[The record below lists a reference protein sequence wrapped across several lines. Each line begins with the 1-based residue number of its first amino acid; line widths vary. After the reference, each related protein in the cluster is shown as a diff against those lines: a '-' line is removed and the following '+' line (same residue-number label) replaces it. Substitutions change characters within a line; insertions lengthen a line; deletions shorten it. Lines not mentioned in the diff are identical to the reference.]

1 MTRSSGG
8 LATALE
14 AVRGDAAWVGWPGT
28 VVPPVLLS
36 PDEEEDFYNRVCN
49 DTLWP
54 LFHYFS
60 DRLRITPEAWQR
72 YVEVNQRFADAIL
85 AHCEP
90 DTRVWIHDF
99 HLMLVPAMLRARE
112 PRLSIG
118 FFLHTPFPS
127 SEVYRLLPAREQ
139 LLRGVL
145 GADYVSFQIGDYAR
159 HFRSSVLRMLGIDSS
174 PDSLELDGRRSAST
188 SRASARRSPTRRPR
202 ACSRS
207 SSSSTASASS
217 SSGSSGST
225 TRRASRTSCRRTSAS
240 STAIPAARARRR

>member
-1 MTRSSGG
+1 M
-8 LATALE
+8 
-14 AVRGDAAWVGWPGT
+14 RGDAAWVGWPGT
-28 VVPPVLLS
+28 VVPPALEKRVAQRLAQATTSYPVLLS
-36 PDEEEDFYNRVCN
+36 AGRGGGLLQPVCN

-72 YVEVNQRFADAIL
+72 YVEVNERFAETIL

-127 SEVYRLLPAREQ
+127 SRGLPPPA
-139 LLRGVL
+139 
-145 GADYVSFQIGDYAR
+145 
-159 HFRSSVLRMLGIDSS
+159 
-174 PDSLELDGRRSAST
+174 
-188 SRASARRSPTRRPR
+188 
-202 ACSRS
+202 
-207 SSSSTASASS
+207 
-217 SSGSSGST
+217 
-225 TRRASRTSCRRTSAS
+225 RRASSCCAACSAP
-240 STAIPAARARRR
+240 TT